1 MREIKFRAWDG
12 RKMIMPRVKHYYQ
25 HFLSFC
31 GNIVQTCREG
41 MQTFGGEDIWSI
53 QHDLLLMQYTGLK
66 DKNGVEIYE
75 GDICEHLIGMD
86 RDRAIEV
93 NGSVN
98 AFLNIIEWQSAA
110 WGFRP
115 VFPAL
120 CHEDDKEWRSFH
132 VDPFEGEDWGS
143 DDFEV
148 IGNLHE
154 NPELLK

>member
-1 MREIKFRAWDG
+1 MRSIKFRAWFDYP
-12 RKMIMPRVKHYYQ
+12 PR
-25 HFLSFC
+25 LSDQLIYPESADTLSDFF
-31 GNIVQTCREG
+31 GTVEG
-41 MQTFGGEDIWSI
+41 VITDEGTSATLE
-53 QHDLLLMQYTGLK
+53 QYTGLK

-86 RDRAIEV
+86 RDRVIEV

-148 IGNLHE
+148 IGNIHQDSH
-154 NPELLK
+154 LLD